1 GCTRP
6 RQGVRCE
13 VRVMVQIRQT
23 CDGLLVSRTRRLVRK
38 ALVPLLRAIARPSSY
53 PSSLSSGHIPLGK
66 TFECLWPFGPAS
78 IRMSSELRPNRLNG
92 PPQLLTCEGVARIEL
107 ERAFQGILEL
117 LLLQG
122 ELKLVAAE
130 HPARLEVTAPLIGCA
145 TLEWRLLDQLVERR
159 EEPTLRR

>member
-1 GCTRP
+1 
-6 RQGVRCE
+6 
-13 VRVMVQIRQT
+13 
-23 CDGLLVSRTRRLVRK
+23 
-38 ALVPLLRAIARPSSY
+38 
-53 PSSLSSGHIPLGK
+53 SLSSGHIPLGK

-145 TLEWRLLDQLVERR
+145 TLEWRLLDQLVEPR
-159 EEPTLRR
+159 EEPALRSQGIGVLAKLVQCCSDLWNFGHGYSSSSPSKSSAAAPAIPAATA